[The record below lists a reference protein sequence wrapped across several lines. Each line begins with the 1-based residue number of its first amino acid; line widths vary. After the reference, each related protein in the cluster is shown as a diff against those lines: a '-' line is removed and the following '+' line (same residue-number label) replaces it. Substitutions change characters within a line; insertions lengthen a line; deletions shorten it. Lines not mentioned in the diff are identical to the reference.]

1 MKIKRDLTMKA
12 KPIKILDGDEKLLR
26 NKRVPL
32 VRVLWR
38 SSQIEEEIWER
49 ESEMKEKF
57 SHISLTQVCNLNF
70 EDEIF
75 IRRGECKSRE
85 KIKAGLN

>member
-1 MKIKRDLTMKA
+1 
-12 KPIKILDGDEKLLR
+12 
-26 NKRVPL
+26 
-32 VRVLWR
+32 
-38 SSQIEEEIWER
+38 
-49 ESEMKEKF
+49 MKEKF